1 MMTPAYRYTCCLFDV
16 LLHIHF
22 LLSATEARILK
33 LKGKHYIFFFSLPNG
48 EKFLAGEAVSQHW
61 K

>member
-1 MMTPAYRYTCCLFDV
+1 MMTPAYRYTCCLFYA
-16 LLHIHF
+16 LHIPF
-22 LLSATEARILK
+22 LLSSTEARILK